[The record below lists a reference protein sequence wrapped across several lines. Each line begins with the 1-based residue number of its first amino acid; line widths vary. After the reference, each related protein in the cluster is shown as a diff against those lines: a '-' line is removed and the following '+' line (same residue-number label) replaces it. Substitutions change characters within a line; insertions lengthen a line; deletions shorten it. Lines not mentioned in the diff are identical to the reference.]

1 MDFSD
6 PLIKKLF
13 TEMFGINLETASEKD
28 LLQYLENYLYEKNFD
43 LGYHS
48 FCYCCGASLERTDE
62 YKGIALLS
70 KPVPFTEFVRDTY
83 CDVSWAFDPSKKKEL
98 DLRYNN
104 MKTTQHFIPDLNG
117 PGMYLTVSQEPM

>member
-6 PLIKKLF
+6 PLVKKLF
-13 TEMFGINLETASEKD
+13 TEQFGID
-28 LLQYLENYLYEKNFD
+28 LMITSKTDCLQYLEDYLYAENFD
-43 LGYHS
+43 LGYRS
-48 FCYCCGASLERTDE
+48 FCHCCGASLERTDE

-70 KPVPFTEFVRDTY
+70 KPVPFTEFKRDTY
-83 CDVSWAFDPSKKKEL
+83 CDVSWRFNPSKQKEI

-104 MKTTQHFIPDLNG
+104 MQTTQHFIPDLNG